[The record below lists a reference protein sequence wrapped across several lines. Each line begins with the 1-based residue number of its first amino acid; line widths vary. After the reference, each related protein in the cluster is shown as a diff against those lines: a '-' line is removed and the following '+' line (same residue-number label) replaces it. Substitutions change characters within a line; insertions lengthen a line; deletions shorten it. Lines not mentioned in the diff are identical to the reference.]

1 MRSLARIIKSVLFIT
16 ALLWALPKK
25 TVAQQEGTLG
35 FYRYPALHG
44 DTIVFAAEG
53 DLWKVSADGGVARRL
68 TTHHSEETDPVISPD
83 GQTLA
88 FTARYEGPAEL
99 YTMPLA
105 GGVPVRHTYEADASV
120 ATTWTPDGQL
130 V

>member
-1 MRSLARIIKSVLFIT
+1 MRRLFLLLAFVLVVSPIWSVPGAAHQQATTLPLEANPLAT
-16 ALLWALPKK
+16 AAGQASG
-25 TVAQQEGTLG
+25 VAGY
-35 FYRYPALHG
+35 YRFPEIHG

-53 DLWKVSADGGVARRL
+53 DLWITTVDGGVAQRI
-68 TTHHSEETDPVISPD
+68 TTHPSEETDPVISPD
-83 GQTLA
+83 GMTLA

-105 GGVPVRHTYEADASV
+105 GGVP
-120 ATTWTPDGQL
+120 TPAN